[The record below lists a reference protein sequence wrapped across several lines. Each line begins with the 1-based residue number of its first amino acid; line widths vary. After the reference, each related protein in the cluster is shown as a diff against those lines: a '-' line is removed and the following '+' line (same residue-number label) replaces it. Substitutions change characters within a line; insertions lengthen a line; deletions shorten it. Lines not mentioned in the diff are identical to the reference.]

1 MVTWTDRDDI
11 RERHGKPRRR
21 FSHPGRRAQALN
33 TSGAGIVH
41 RNMVDLQGQMTSPG
55 YTNNKE
61 DINRLKELRRD
72 WNRNRKSTEAGRM
85 ITGDVSPQDAYMGM
99 SRDLRQ
105 GNKQAYNKMY
115 PITSGFMDY
124 TSGGG
129 MFGLAAK
136 ALKGILGDSSKMG
149 SDILQGVG
157 IGGAVPREEATEKVL
172 KNYANKTFGTPNI
185 HEDEFIDT
193 EDWTERENV
202 VIPPDHPLDEGD
214 FTSLSPF
221 DDSRREAAI
230 MNQYPGKGIMETPFG
245 TPNIHADE
253 PWPYEDTEVIEEKTQ
268 DGNLISDELW
278 ESIKEFDP
286 GTIGGGG
293 DLHAG
298 EDIKVAPWL
307 TDPSLPMPEELT
319 EGEYLPGEYHDEL
332 IESPQPIPFDDSN
345 REAGIATLHG
355 KGPKWGKTGR
365 PLEKEFMDYIQRTGD
380 RITYEEFESAW
391 GRVHALPQ
399 GLHFQEPRIGRR

>member
-21 FSHPGRRAQALN
+21 FSHPGRSAQALN

-41 RNMVDLQGQMTSPG
+41 RNMMDLQGQMTSPG

-61 DINRLKELRRD
+61 DMNRLKELRRD

-115 PITSGFMDY
+115 PITGGFMDY
-124 TSGGG
+124 TQGGG

-172 KNYANKTFGTPNI
+172 TNYANKTFGTPNI
-185 HEDEFIDT
+185 HEDAFIDT
-193 EDWTERENV
+193 ENWYDDRKDV
-202 VIPPDHPLDEGD
+202 VIPPDYPIDQGA

-221 DDSRREAAI
+221 DDSGREAAI
-230 MNQYPGKGIMETPFG
+230 MNQYPGKGIMERPFG
-245 TPNIHADE
+245 TPDVHADE

-319 EGEYLPGEYHDEL
+319 EGEYLPGEYHDEV
-332 IESPQPIPFDDSN
+332 IESPQPIPFDDSF
-345 REAGIATLHG
+345 RESGIASMMKPG
-355 KGPKWGKTGR
+355 KRPYEDVYREFVESSGPSKV
-365 PLEKEFMDYIQRTGD
+365 MV
-380 RITYEEFESAW
+380 TYEDFMENY
-391 GRVHALPQ
+391 L
-399 GLHFQEPRIGRR
+399 PRIQESRGALRAGLNSQGRR

>member
-1 MVTWTDRDDI
+1 MVTRDEYLAKTKGYKRPAINFNKRDDI
-11 RERHGKPRRR
+11 REFAGSGHGQNYNRMMDIQRQLPNMDRNDPVVQEFKDKRRTFNR
-21 FSHPGRRAQALN
+21 YGKNPMGEVFGKSPLEMQDKY
-33 TSGAGIVH
+33 
-41 RNMVDLQGQMTSPG
+41 VDL
-55 YTNNKE
+55 
-61 DINRLKELRRD
+61 
-72 WNRNRKSTEAGRM
+72 
-85 ITGDVSPQDAYMGM
+85 
-99 SRDLRQ
+99 SRDVRQ
-105 GNKQAYNKMY
+105 TNKPVYNKMY
-115 PITSGFMDY
+115 PITGGFMDY
-124 TSGGG
+124 TQGGG

-172 KNYANKTFGTPNI
+172 TNYANKTFGTPNI

-193 EDWTERENV
+193 ENWYDDRKDV
-202 VIPPDHPLDEGD
+202 VIPPDYPIDEGD

-230 MNQYPGKGIMETPFG
+230 MNQYPGKGIMERPFG
-245 TPNIHADE
+245 TPDVHADE
-253 PWPYEDTEVIEEKTQ
+253 PWPHEDTEVIEEKTQ

-298 EDIKVAPWL
+298 EDITVAPWL
-307 TDPSLPMPEELT
+307 TDPSLPMPPELT

-332 IESPQPIPFDDSN
+332 IGGPPPIPFDDSF
-345 REAGIATLHG
+345 RESGIARLMMDRG
-355 KGPKWGKTGR
+355 KRPYEDVYREFVESSGPSKV
-365 PLEKEFMDYIQRTGD
+365 MV
-380 RITYEEFESAW
+380 TYEDFMENY
-391 GRVHALPQ
+391 L
-399 GLHFQEPRIGRR
+399 PRIQESRGVFRAGLNSQGRR

>member
-1 MVTWTDRDDI
+1 MVTRDEYLEKTKGYKRPAINFNQRDNI
-11 RERHGKPRRR
+11 REFAGSGMGQNYHKMMDLQRQAPTFQQNDPRIDDLKQRRR
-21 FSHPGRRAQALN
+21 QFNRYDRN
-33 TSGAGIVH
+33 NAGSIFGKTPQE
-41 RNMVDLQGQMTSPG
+41 MQ
-55 YTNNKE
+55 E
-61 DINRLKELRRD
+61 DYRFESNELR
-72 WNRNRKSTEAGRM
+72 NRAKP
-85 ITGDVSPQDAYMGM
+85 V
-99 SRDLRQ
+99 
-105 GNKQAYNKMY
+105 YNKMY
-115 PITSGFMDY
+115 PLTGGFMDY
-124 TSGGG
+124 TQGGG

-172 KNYANKTFGTPNI
+172 TNYANKTFGTPNI
-185 HEDEFIDT
+185 HEGEFIDT
-193 EDWTERENV
+193 ENWYDDRKDV
-202 VIPPDHPLDEGD
+202 VIPPDYPLDEGD

-230 MNQYPGKGIMETPFG
+230 MNQYPGKGIMERPFG
-245 TPNIHADE
+245 TPDVHADE

-298 EDIKVAPWL
+298 EDITVAPWL

-332 IESPQPIPFDDSN
+332 IESPQPIPFDDSF
-345 REAGIATLHG
+345 RESGIARLMMDRG
-355 KGPKWGKTGR
+355 KRPYEDVYRAFVESSGPSKV
-365 PLEKEFMDYIQRTGD
+365 MV
-380 RITYEEFESAW
+380 TYEDFMEYY
-391 GRVHALPQ
+391 L
-399 GLHFQEPRIGRR
+399 PRIQESRGALRAGLNSQGKR

>member
-1 MVTWTDRDDI
+1 MVTRDEYLEKTKGYKRPAINFNQRDNI
-11 RERHGKPRRR
+11 REFAGSGMGQNYHKMMDLQRQAPTFQQNDPRIDDLKQRRR
-21 FSHPGRRAQALN
+21 QFNRYDRN
-33 TSGAGIVH
+33 NAGSIFGKTPQE
-41 RNMVDLQGQMTSPG
+41 MQ
-55 YTNNKE
+55 E
-61 DINRLKELRRD
+61 DYRFESNELR
-72 WNRNRKSTEAGRM
+72 NRAKP
-85 ITGDVSPQDAYMGM
+85 V
-99 SRDLRQ
+99 
-105 GNKQAYNKMY
+105 YNKMY
-115 PITSGFMDY
+115 PLTGGFMDY
-124 TSGGG
+124 TQGGG

-172 KNYANKTFGTPNI
+172 TNYANKTFGTPNI
-185 HEDEFIDT
+185 HEGEFIDT
-193 EDWTERENV
+193 ENWYDDRKDV
-202 VIPPDHPLDEGD
+202 VIPPDYPLDEGD

-230 MNQYPGKGIMETPFG
+230 MNQYPGKGIMERPFG
-245 TPNIHADE
+245 TPDVHADE

-298 EDIKVAPWL
+298 EDITVAPWL

-332 IESPQPIPFDDSN
+332 IESPQPIPFDDSV

-380 RITYEEFESAW
+380 RITYEEFEGAW
-391 GRVHALPQ
+391 NRLHALPR